1 MAERQH
7 TIAKSVSI
15 SGIGLHTG
23 QVGTLTFHPALPNSG
38 IKFRRIDVEGC
49 PIVEA
54 RVENVVDTSRG
65 TTIAKDNVKVYTIEH
80 IMAALRGLNVDN
92 VLIDIDCEEPPILDG
107 SSKSVISVLK
117 ESGVV
122 EQDFDRK
129 FLKINKKIVYTH
141 PKVGCKLIVEPA
153 GNFSVDVKVDYN
165 SQVLNVQ
172 EAHLNDISEFESE
185 FAPCRTF
192 VFFQE
197 LEMLLNYNLIKGGDL
212 SNAIVFVEKQVSEDD
227 LRRVASLFHKEMV
240 SVHEGGIL
248 NNATLRFENE
258 PARHKL
264 LDLLGD
270 MTLLGMPIIGKVTAY
285 KPGHFANTEFV
296 KKIVKEMNL

>member
-15 SGIGLHTG
+15 SGTGLHTG

-54 RVENVVDTSRG
+54 RIENVVDTSRG

-80 IMAALRGLNVDN
+80 IMAALRGLNIDN
-92 VLIDIDCEEPPILDG
+92 VLIDINCEEPPILDG

-122 EQDFDRK
+122 EQDADRK

-153 GNFSVDVKVDYN
+153 DKFSVDVKVDYN

-270 MTLLGMPIIGKVTAY
+270 MTLLGMPVIGKVTAY

-296 KKIVKEMNL
+296 KRIVKEMNL

>member
-15 SGIGLHTG
+15 SGTGLHTG

-49 PIVEA
+49 PIVDA

-107 SSKSVISVLK
+107 SSKTVISVLK
-117 ESGVV
+117 ESGIV

-153 GNFSVDVKVDYN
+153 DNFSVDVKVDYN

-270 MTLLGMPIIGKVTAY
+270 MTLLGMPVIGKVTAY

-296 KKIVKEMNL
+296 KRIVKEMNL

>member
-15 SGIGLHTG
+15 SGTGLHTG

-38 IKFRRIDVEGC
+38 IIFRRIDVEGC

-122 EQDFDRK
+122 EQDADRK

-153 GNFSVDVKVDYN
+153 DNFSVDVKVDYN

-270 MTLLGMPIIGKVTAY
+270 MTLLGMPVIGKVTAY

-296 KKIVKEMNL
+296 KRIVKEMNL

>member
-15 SGIGLHTG
+15 SGTGLHTG

-49 PIVEA
+49 PIVDA

-92 VLIDIDCEEPPILDG
+92 VLIDIDCEESPILDG
-107 SSKSVISVLK
+107 SSKIVISVLK
-117 ESGVV
+117 ESGIV

-153 GNFSVDVKVDYN
+153 DNFSVDVKVDYN

-270 MTLLGMPIIGKVTAY
+270 MTLLGMPVIGKVTAY

-296 KKIVKEMNL
+296 KRIVKEMNL